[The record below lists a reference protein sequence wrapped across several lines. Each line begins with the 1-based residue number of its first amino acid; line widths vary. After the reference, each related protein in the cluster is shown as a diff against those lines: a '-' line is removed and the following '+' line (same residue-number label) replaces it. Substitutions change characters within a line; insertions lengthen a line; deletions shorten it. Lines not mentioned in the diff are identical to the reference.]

1 MNSEEIEA
9 NKLGAALLM
18 PRSLV
23 QQEVR
28 TQDLDLDDNEA
39 IELLAKKF
47 QVSSSA
53 MSNRLQNLRMLA

>member
-1 MNSEEIEA
+1 LGA
-9 NKLGAALLM
+9 PTGAALLM
-18 PRSLV
+18 LRSLV

-39 IELLAKKF
+39 IELLARKF

-53 MSNRLQNLRMLA
+53 VGWKI